1 MNTPSEKIHE
11 GEDATLFTQ
20 LVDRANGVTA
30 NLFKNQIEWYYS
42 IGEVFDDFCK
52 AEKHKKLGSR
62 TVAHFSAALSTTD
75 LPVGESTLY
84 HAKAIYNRY
93 DRTKINDLVATGL
106 RIGHLKAL
114 AGCSDDAVAKISPKL
129 IGPDGKVVTI
139 EKLTDLINAHKQAV
153 AKGEIAAVR
162 GDAPPPAANVET
174 SSGAS
179 KPGLAEEDLFAG
191 SEGDKTESGAG
202 HEAEVGSWSASESTE
217 TNKPK
222 GDDGKTGTV
231 GAGHTK
237 EFTKPPLKALKA
249 VDNTATKLQSL
260 YADAFL
266 AVKEAGKVGF
276 DGEKAQQNYQLALS
290 NALTALVNAVDCGK
304 ELVEVMRA
312 GVSEQQGPPSGSAD
326 R

>member
-20 LVDRANGVTA
+20 LVDRANGITSA
-30 NLFKNQIEWYYS
+30 LFKNQIEWYYS

-62 TVAHFSAALSTTD
+62 TIAHFSAALSTTD

-84 HAKAIYNRY
+84 HAKAIFNRY
-93 DRTKINDLVATGL
+93 DRAKIDGLVATGL

-114 AGCSDDAVAKISPKL
+114 AGCSDEAVAKISPKL
-129 IGPDGKVVTI
+129 IGADGKVVTI
-139 EKLTDLINAHKQAV
+139 EKLTDLINAHKQSI

-162 GDAPPPAANVET
+162 GDAPPPSSNPET
-174 SSGAS
+174 SS
-179 KPGLAEEDLFAG
+179 KPGPATEDLFAG
-191 SEGDKTESGAG
+191 SEGDSEMTDGEKPATEL
-202 HEAEVGSWSASESTE
+202 ENRTAEVVGKMAA
-217 TNKPK
+217 
-222 GDDGKTGTV
+222 DGKTGSV
-231 GAGHTK
+231 GAGNPK

-249 VDNTATKLQSL
+249 IDNTATKLQTL

-290 NALTALVNAVDCGK
+290 NALTALVNAVETGK
-304 ELVEVMRA
+304 ELVEIMRA
-312 GVSEQQGPPSGSAD
+312 GVTEQQGPPSGSANS
-326 R
+326 